1 MYEYQQTLLY
11 CYKYL
16 DRTVEE
22 YSRLID
28 YNALYSKCREYSTA
42 EIASD
47 VLRLIYDKNT
57 LSFVKE
63 KMDEVLSKLNEEDR
77 LFLKIR
83 YYYGK
88 TENDVYSKGRYYRK
102 NAKLL
107 FKLFIKFNLAG
118 LNEKFFK
125 ENCMHIPLFSEV
137 YLKVNGREKMR
148 KFCVGG

>member
-11 CYKYL
+11 CYKYI

-22 YSRLID
+22 YTRLIK
-28 YNALYSKCREYSTA
+28 YNAVSSKCLSYSTV

-47 VLRLIYDKNT
+47 ILRLICDKNT
-57 LSFVKE
+57 LIFVKE
-63 KMDEVLSKLNEEDR
+63 KMGEVISKLDEEER

-88 TENDVYSKGRYYRK
+88 TEKDVFGKSRYYRK

-107 FKLFIKFNLAG
+107 FKLFIKMNLVG

-125 ENCMHIPLFSEV
+125 ENCMRIPLFSEA

-148 KFCVGG
+148 KFCVGC